1 MLQRDLHQEMLRD
14 RSELTYQ
21 QYEDIFNYN
30 VPTDGGIYIFQEY
43 RTGPYRLKGMN
54 GHKREYESLVES
66 DETVAPGKIIISGE
80 HAVVYGAPAVGMAV
94 DRNAFSVKTAGI

>member
-1 MLQRDLHQEMLRD
+1 MLQGALHQEMLQD

-21 QYEDIFNYN
+21 QYEDIFNYR
-30 VPTDGGIYIFQEY
+30 VPTDGGVYIFPEY

-66 DETVAPGKIIISGE
+66 DESG
-80 HAVVYGAPAVGMAV
+80 
-94 DRNAFSVKTAGI
+94 SAG